1 MDRSN
6 LPPDEHLPE
15 VVPDQSPQAL
25 PKEAAPQYEAH
36 LGEKDPKYPVLP
48 EDVPKQAIDPYG
60 SPETV
65 GAVPVSVSPNTTIPW
80 EARSPEVAEQGLA
93 RSPTEPPASPIKEEK
108 RILGLKRKTF
118 IIFIVALVVLAAA
131 LGGGLGG
138 GLAKKS
144 KGSNTAGQDG
154 EESQDEPT
162 PTESE
167 TTSSSS
173 TTTSATPTATFLN
186 NGTARTSGF
195 AFQAY
200 SELNYGGDATD
211 IYIDEGFFDFG
222 FEAWSYVWLPGDRN
236 CCITFC
242 EDKKNGTGYFC
253 QERFRKEA
261 SDSFPRLAI
270 YCGDNIR
277 KIMPCS

>member
-65 GAVPVSVSPNTTIPW
+65 GAVPVSPHGT
-80 EARSPEVAEQGLA
+80 
-93 RSPTEPPASPIKEEK
+93 PASPIKEEK